1 MGQNCIQGTNRK
13 RNTRM
18 KFTGERVV
26 PNDMHDRPD
35 IYSEH
40 LIRYAMAMNYC
51 GNRDV
56 LDVACGTGYGTD
68 LLKKVGADV
77 WGGDNDNKTLD
88 YAEKTYRLN
97 LKHIN
102 LEAQTILEVFKRK
115 FDVIVSF
122 ETIEHLSNPKYFLE
136 NVKDSLAENGIFI
149 LSVPVQNRSEFHKH
163 LYTYRQAMEIGN
175 GSFQNIRIFV
185 QRADMILPEI
195 MAAGDFNTRGTYII
209 KVMS

>member
-1 MGQNCIQGTNRK
+1 
-13 RNTRM
+13 M

-51 GNRDV
+51 GNMEI
-56 LDVACGTGYGTD
+56 LDVACGTGYGTKI
-68 LLKKVGADV
+68 LNSVGKA
-77 WGGDNDNKTLD
+77 WGGDNDLESIK
-88 YAEKTYRLN
+88 YAQETYGLEN
-97 LKHIN
+97 LQVID
-102 LEAQTILEVFKRK
+102 LETQTILSVFNQK

-122 ETIEHLSNPKYFLE
+122 ETIEHLVNPKYFLK
-136 NVKDSLAENGIFI
+136 NVREALSEDGLFI
-149 LSVPVQNRSEFHKH
+149 LSVPVQNRSPFHKH
-163 LYTYRQAMEIGN
+163 LYNYRQATEVGN
-175 GSFQNIRIFV
+175 GDFQNIRIFV
-185 QRADMILPEI
+185 QRTDMLLPEI

>member
-1 MGQNCIQGTNRK
+1 
-13 RNTRM
+13 M

-51 GNRDV
+51 GNMEI
-56 LDVACGTGYGTD
+56 LDVACGTGYGTKI
-68 LLKKVGADV
+68 LNSVGKA
-77 WGGDNDNKTLD
+77 WGGDNDLESIK
-88 YAEKTYRLN
+88 YAQETYGLEN
-97 LKHIN
+97 LQVID
-102 LEAQTILEVFKRK
+102 LETQTILSVFNQK

-122 ETIEHLSNPKYFLE
+122 ETIEHLVNPKYFLK
-136 NVKDSLAENGIFI
+136 NVREALSEDGLFI
-149 LSVPVQNRSEFHKH
+149 LSVPVQNRSPFHKH
-163 LYTYRQAMEIGN
+163 LYNYRQATEVGN
-175 GSFQNIRIFV
+175 GDFQNIRIFV
-185 QRADMILPEI
+185 QRADMLLPEI